1 MQWYMYKNNIIIICT
16 CTYSKWKLV
25 FCFLSSTIDKAIKS
39 TSSRRVWVIVIHSPP
54 SGDRVLTTSSSSSS
68 TILVT
73 RTIATP
79 WAALMMVAVS
89 TVTVTWREKRGEG
102 GRGRK
107 ENIGEREG
115 GKKERRGGGRE
126 GGGRGDGGRERERE
140 RERDV
145 IITTLT
151 VF

>member
-1 MQWYMYKNNIIIICT
+1 MQWYMYNNNIIT
-16 CTYSKWKLV
+16 HMYV
-25 FCFLSSTIDKAIKS
+25 QQVEVGFCFLSSTIDKAIKS

-54 SGDRVLTTSSSSSS
+54 SRDRVLTTSAPYSPSSS

-79 WAALMMVAVS
+79 WAALMMVAVG
-89 TVTVTWREKRGEG
+89 TVTVAWREERGEG

-107 ENIGEREG
+107 ERILGRE
-115 GKKERRGGGRE
+115 GGRE
-126 GGGRGDGGRERERE
+126 GGERERERE

-145 IITTLT
+145 ILT
-151 VF
+151 SFIVF

>member
-1 MQWYMYKNNIIIICT
+1 
-16 CTYSKWKLV
+16 
-25 FCFLSSTIDKAIKS
+25 
-39 TSSRRVWVIVIHSPP
+39 
-54 SGDRVLTTSSSSSS
+54 
-68 TILVT
+68 
-73 RTIATP
+73 
-79 WAALMMVAVS
+79 MVAVS

-115 GKKERRGGGRE
+115 GRRSEGGEKERRGGRE
-126 GGGRGDGGRERERE
+126 GGRGERERE

-145 IITTLT
+145 IITSFT